1 MEYELMEIA
10 TKCPICESLG
20 NAVPVYPSNVD
31 ETSFSTEIFSA
42 RRLPDR
48 RHYQWVRCNKC
59 TLLRSDPVLDVDLEK
74 LYVESTFDYSTEV
87 DGLKKTYFN
96 LVKRALGGKK
106 FKKSIFEVGGG
117 NGFFLEAAKDGG
129 FATVAG
135 VEPSTEAIK
144 AARSDIAPHMIASM
158 MKAGVLADNSF
169 EVGTM
174 FHTLDHLTDPVSTLK
189 NCAAAL
195 QTGGVFVVAIHNER
209 SWSARLMGERSP
221 IIDVEHT
228 HLYTRKSGEALFK
241 KIGFIDVRSG
251 AYNNHYSLAYILH
264 LIPISRSFRKRVLE
278 SPIGTLLSKIKV
290 IVPLGNMWVAGTKP

>member
-1 MEYELMEIA
+1 MEIA
-10 TKCPICESLG
+10 TKCPICETVG

-96 LVKRALGGKK
+96 LVKKALGGKK

-129 FATVAG
+129 FANVAG
-135 VEPSTEAIK
+135 VEPSTEAIN
-144 AARSDIAPHMIASM
+144 AARADIKPHMIASM

-189 NCAAAL
+189 TCADAL
-195 QTGGVFVVAIHNER
+195 QKGGVFVVAIHNER

-241 KIGFIDVRSG
+241 KIGFIDVHSG

-264 LIPISRSFRKRVLE
+264 LIPISRTFRTRVLE
-278 SPIGTLLSKIKV
+278 SSIGTLLSKIKV
-290 IVPLGNMWVAGTKP
+290 IVPRGNMWVAGTKP

>member
-1 MEYELMEIA
+1 MEIA

-20 NAVPVYPSNVD
+20 NAVPIYPSNVD
-31 ETSFSTEIFSA
+31 ESSFSTEIFSA

-96 LVKRALGGKK
+96 LVKKALAGKN

-129 FATVAG
+129 FASVAG
-135 VEPSTEAIK
+135 VEPSTEAIA
-144 AARSDIAPHMIASM
+144 AARSDIKPHMIASM
-158 MKAGVLADNSF
+158 MKAGVLSDNSF

-189 NCAAAL
+189 DCMNAL
-195 QTGGVFVVAIHNER
+195 QKGGVFIVAIHNER

-241 KIGFIDVRSG
+241 KVGFIDVRSG

-278 SPIGTLLSKIKV
+278 SPIGTLLGKIKV
-290 IVPLGNMWVAGTKP
+290 VVPLGNMWVAGTKP

>member
-1 MEYELMEIA
+1 M
-10 TKCPICESLG
+10 
-20 NAVPVYPSNVD
+20 
-31 ETSFSTEIFSA
+31 
-42 RRLPDR
+42 
-48 RHYQWVRCNKC
+48 RCNKC

-96 LVKRALGGKK
+96 LVKRALGGKN

-129 FATVAG
+129 FASVAG
-135 VEPSTEAIK
+135 VEPSTEAIN
-144 AARSDIAPHMIASM
+144 AARADIKPHMIPSM

-189 NCAAAL
+189 DCADAL
-195 QTGGVFVVAIHNER
+195 QKGGVFVVAIHNER

-264 LIPISRSFRKRVLE
+264 LIPISRTFRKRVLE

-290 IVPLGNMWVAGTKP
+290 VVPLGNMWVAGTKA

>member
-1 MEYELMEIA
+1 MEIT
-10 TKCPICESLG
+10 TKCPICETLG
-20 NAVPVYPSNVD
+20 NSVPVYPSNVD
-31 ETSFSTEIFSA
+31 ETSFSTEVFSA

-96 LVKRALGGKK
+96 LVKKALAEKQ
-106 FKKSIFEVGGG
+106 FSKSIFEVGGG

-129 FATVAG
+129 FVSVAG
-135 VEPSTEAIK
+135 VEPSTEAIS
-144 AARSDIAPHMIASM
+144 AARSDIRPYMIASM
-158 MKAGVLADNSF
+158 MKSGVLTSGSF

-174 FHTLDHLTDPVSTLK
+174 FHTLDHLSDPVGTLK
-189 NCAAAL
+189 DCLEAL
-195 QTGGVFVVAIHNER
+195 ESGGVFVVAIHNER

-228 HLYTRKSGEALFK
+228 HLYTRKSGEALFRK
-241 KIGFIDVRSG
+241 VGFIDVRSG
-251 AYNNHYSLAYILH
+251 AYSNHYSLAYILH
-264 LIPISRSFRKRVLE
+264 LIPISRTFRKKVLE
-278 SPIGTLLSKIKV
+278 SWIGTLLGKIKV
-290 IVPLGNMWVAGTKP
+290 IVPLGNMWVAGTKA

>member
-1 MEYELMEIA
+1 MEIA
-10 TKCPICESLG
+10 TKCPICESLA

-31 ETSFSTEIFSA
+31 ESSFSTEIFSA

-96 LVKRALGGKK
+96 LVKKALGGKK

-129 FATVAG
+129 FANVAG
-135 VEPSTEAIK
+135 VEPSTEAIN
-144 AARSDIAPHMIASM
+144 AARADIKPHMIASM

-189 NCAAAL
+189 TCADAL
-195 QTGGVFVVAIHNER
+195 QKGGVFVVAIHNER

-264 LIPISRSFRKRVLE
+264 LIPISRTFRKRVLE
-278 SPIGTLLSKIKV
+278 SSIGTLLSKIKV

>member
-1 MEYELMEIA
+1 MEIA

-20 NAVPVYPSNVD
+20 NAAPVYPSNVD
-31 ETSFSTEIFSA
+31 ESSFSTEIFSA

-48 RHYQWVRCNKC
+48 RHYQWVRCKTC

-87 DGLKKTYFN
+87 NGLKKTYFN
-96 LVKRALGGKK
+96 LVKKALSGRE

-129 FATVAG
+129 FANVAG
-135 VEPSTEAIK
+135 VEPSVEAIS
-144 AARSDIAPHMIASM
+144 AARADIKPHMIASM
-158 MKAGVLADNSF
+158 MKSGVLVNGSF

-174 FHTLDHLTDPVSTLK
+174 FHTLDHLTDPITVLQDCMS
-189 NCAAAL
+189 AL
-195 QTGGVFVVAIHNER
+195 ESGGVFVVAIHNER

-228 HLYTRKSGEALFK
+228 HLYTRKSGEALFR

-264 LIPISRSFRKRVLE
+264 LIPISRSFRRRVLD
-278 SPIGTLLSKIKV
+278 SSLGSLLSKIKV
-290 IVPLGNMWVAGTKP
+290 IVPLGNMWVAGSKP

>member
-1 MEYELMEIA
+1 MEIA
-10 TKCPICESLG
+10 TRCPICESLA

-48 RHYQWVRCNKC
+48 RHYQWVRCNEC

-96 LVKRALGGKK
+96 LVKRALGGKN

-129 FATVAG
+129 FASVAG

-144 AARSDIAPHMIASM
+144 AARADIKPHMIPSM
-158 MKAGVLADNSF
+158 MKPGVLADNSF

-189 NCAAAL
+189 DCADAL
-195 QTGGVFVVAIHNER
+195 QKGGVFVVAIHNER

-290 IVPLGNMWVAGTKP
+290 VVPLGNMWVAGTKA

>member
-1 MEYELMEIA
+1 MEIA

-31 ETSFSTEIFSA
+31 ESSFSTEIFSA

-96 LVKRALGGKK
+96 LVKKALGGRKL
-106 FKKSIFEVGGG
+106 KKSIFEVGGG

-129 FATVAG
+129 FAQVAG
-135 VEPSTEAIK
+135 VEPSTEAIN
-144 AARSDIAPHMIASM
+144 AARADIKPHMIASM
-158 MKAGVLADNSF
+158 MKPGVLAPNSF

-174 FHTLDHLTDPVSTLK
+174 FHTLDHLTDPVATLK
-189 NCAAAL
+189 DCADAL
-195 QTGGVFVVAIHNER
+195 QSGGVFIVAIHNER

-228 HLYTRKSGEALFK
+228 HLYTRKSGEALFR

-264 LIPISRSFRKRVLE
+264 LIPISRTFRKRVLE
-278 SPIGTLLSKIKV
+278 SSVGTLLSKIKV
-290 IVPLGNMWVAGTKP
+290 VVPLGNMWVAGTKP

>member
-1 MEYELMEIA
+1 MEIA
-10 TKCPICESLG
+10 TKCPICETVG

-96 LVKRALGGKK
+96 LVKKALGGKK

-129 FATVAG
+129 FANVAG
-135 VEPSTEAIK
+135 VEPSTEAIN
-144 AARSDIAPHMIASM
+144 AARADIKPHMIASM

-189 NCAAAL
+189 TCADAL
-195 QTGGVFVVAIHNER
+195 QKGGVFVVAIHNER

-241 KIGFIDVRSG
+241 KIGFSDVRSG

-264 LIPISRSFRKRVLE
+264 LIPISRTFRKRVLE
-278 SPIGTLLSKIKV
+278 SSIGTLLSKIKV